1 VKEIA
6 KAIQETRAAE
16 RILPAVRDLPA
27 TGLPAVKRAKDAA
40 AKKPAAKAIRVVI
53 KAVTET
59 ADRGSNEIKG
69 KKPFARRR
77 AFSLYLFNH

>member
-27 TGLPAVKRAKDAA
+27 TDLPAVKRVKDAA
-40 AKKPAAKAIRVVI
+40 VKRRAVRAIRVVT

-59 ADRGSNEIKG
+59 ADRRSNEIKEKSPSRNG
-69 KKPFARRR
+69 G
-77 AFSLYLFNH
+77 LFICMF